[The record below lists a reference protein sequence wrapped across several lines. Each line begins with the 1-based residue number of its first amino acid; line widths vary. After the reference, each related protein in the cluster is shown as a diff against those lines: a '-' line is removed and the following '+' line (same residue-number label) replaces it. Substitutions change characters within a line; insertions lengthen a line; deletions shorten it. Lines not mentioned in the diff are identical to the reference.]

1 MAAGTHR
8 RRKQQEITVK
18 QLTRRQLIQAGMMA
32 GALAALAPVA
42 VAATGNTG
50 RRFAEYRALDATG
63 LAALVRSGEADPLEL
78 LEIAIARTRE
88 VNPLIN
94 AVVAEHFELA
104 RQAVAAGLPGG
115 PFRGVPYLLKDLGVA
130 LAGTITTHGSRFFSA
145 GPAAPEDD
153 TLVQRLKSAGLVIFG
168 KTLSPEFGSSP
179 SSEGLLFGATR
190 NPWNLELS
198 AGGSS
203 GGAAAAVAAG
213 IIPAA
218 HASDG
223 GGSIR
228 IPASACGLFG
238 LKPTRGR
245 VPMGPAIYESR
256 NGLAAQHAV
265 TRSVRDSAAL
275 LDAEA
280 GAAAG
285 DPYGAPAQ
293 QRPYLEEVERD
304 PGRLRIAL
312 LRQPPQPV
320 PVDSECLAALE
331 DTARLCAQ
339 LGHQVEEAILPL
351 DVEAVAEASGMASAI
366 VVAEKVADREAQL
379 GRPLEPTELEQA
391 NRELLAASRQVSGV
405 AYAQSRRVLHQGS
418 RAMAAFMARVDLIL
432 SPTMALLP
440 PAIGV
445 LRLDQSLA
453 DFSPPAVRASVYT
466 SIYNATGQPAMS
478 VPLYW
483 TGSGIPVG
491 TMFAARFGDEA
502 TLFRLAGQLERARPW
517 FDRVPPL

>member
-1 MAAGTHR
+1 
-8 RRKQQEITVK
+8 
-18 QLTRRQLIQAGMMA
+18 MMA
-32 GALAALAPVA
+32 GALAALAPGVRG
-42 VAATGNTG
+42 ATGNTG
-50 RRFAEYRALDATG
+50 RQFAEYRAHDALG
-63 LAALVRSGEADPLEL
+63 LAALVHSGEADPLEL
-78 LEIAIARTRE
+78 LDIAIARTRA
-88 VNPLIN
+88 VNPLID

-104 RQAVAAGLPGG
+104 RQTIAAGLPGG

-130 LAGTITTHGSRFFSA
+130 MAGTVTTQGSRFFSA
-145 GPAAPEDD
+145 GPPATEDD
-153 TLVQRLKSAGLVIFG
+153 TLVQRLKATGLVIFG

-190 NPWNLELS
+190 NPWNPELS

-203 GGAAAAVAAG
+203 GGSAAAVAAG
-213 IIPAA
+213 IVPAA

-245 VPMGPAIYESR
+245 VPLGPAVYETR

-285 DPYGAPAQ
+285 DPYGAPTQ
-293 QRPYLEEVERD
+293 ERPYLEEVRRD

-320 PVDSECLAALE
+320 PVDSGCRAALE
-331 DTARLCAQ
+331 DTARLCEQ
-339 LGHQVEEAILPL
+339 LGHRVEEAVLPL
-351 DVEAVAEASGMASAI
+351 DVEALAQASGMASAM

-379 GRPLEPTELEQA
+379 GRPVQPDELEQV
-391 NRELLAASRQVSGV
+391 NRELLAASRQVSGL
-405 AYAQSRRVLHQGS
+405 AYGQSRRVLHQGS
-418 RAMAAFMARVDLIL
+418 RAMAEFMARFDLIL

-483 TGSGIPVG
+483 TAAGVPVG

-502 TLFRLAGQLERARPW
+502 TLFRLAGQLEQARPW
-517 FDRVPPL
+517 FHRVPPL